1 MQRVYSICI
10 SDRSLYYPN
19 IVQGERNAKSLL
31 NLHFPSRSRY
41 YPNIAQA
48 ERNTKSL
55 LDLKILK
62 RLSIPIHPQQ
72 STFRNKK
79 SEEIKIFSQKPLSL
93 HKELYGHENL
103 PSCHWENSRHIYR
116 EHQRLRKT
124 NQSLHPLFYSMSF
137 RGKKHKKHD
146 TRTAKKR
153 RRRHVCQ

>member
-10 SDRSLYYPN
+10 SEPQPILSKYSA
-19 IVQGERNAKSLL
+19 ERNA
-31 NLHFPSRSRY
+31 
-41 YPNIAQA
+41 
-48 ERNTKSL
+48 KSL

-62 RLSIPIHPQQ
+62 RLSIPILQQ
-72 STFRNKK
+72 QPTFRNKK
-79 SEEIKIFSQKPLSL
+79 TEEIKIFSQKPLSL

-103 PSCHWENSRHIYR
+103 PSRHWKNSRHICR
-116 EHQRLRKT
+116 EHQRLRET
-124 NQSLHPLFYSMSF
+124 NQSLHPIFNSMSS